1 MERRPKVNKSD
12 SGCVNVWHKICET
25 FKLQEAMSFIQI
37 IVLAIVQGITEFLP
51 ISSSGHLI
59 LGSWLF
65 NWPDQ
70 GLFFDAAV
78 HVGTLVA
85 VLVYYRREW
94 IQMVT
99 GLTGNGPV
107 EIDDSGGIVRSRT
120 LAVLIVAGTVPLVVI
135 APFIK
140 DSLENDFRDP
150 IAVGWLLIA
159 TAFALI
165 VGELFGKYVHKRT
178 IGIDSLKVQQS
189 FTIGLIQVLAV
200 LPGISRSGV
209 TMVTGMA
216 VGLSRESAA
225 RFSML
230 LATPAIAGAGVLVA
244 KDALDS
250 AADINLGAA
259 ALGAGISAI
268 TAYFV
273 IAGFIKLLKYG
284 SLRPFIGYCLIAGI
298 GVVIAR
304 AMGA

>member
-1 MERRPKVNKSD
+1 MERRPKVNKPD
-12 SGCVNVWHKICET
+12 SGCVNVWHEIFET

-37 IVLAIVQGITEFLP
+37 IVLAVVQGVTEFLP

-78 HVGTLVA
+78 HVGTLFA
-85 VLVYYRREW
+85 VLVYFRREW

-99 GLTGNGPV
+99 GFGGNKPV
-107 EIDDSGGIVRSRT
+107 EIDNAGGTVRARM
-120 LAVLIVAGTVPLVVI
+120 LAILIVAGTVPLVVI

-140 DSLENDFRDP
+140 DSLESDFRNP
-150 IAVGWLLIA
+150 TAVGWLLVA

-165 VGELFGKYVHKRT
+165 VGELFGKYIHKKT
-178 IGIDSLKVQQS
+178 IGIDSLKVQQG
-189 FTIGLIQVLAV
+189 FTIGLIQVLAAF
-200 LPGISRSGV
+200 PGISRSGV

-216 VGLSRESAA
+216 VGMTRESAA

-250 AADINLGAA
+250 ADNIDLGAA

-273 IAGFIKLLKYG
+273 IAGFIKLLKTG
-284 SLRPFIGYCLIAGI
+284 SLRPFIAYCLIAGI

-304 AMGA
+304 ATGA